1 MSMLNE
7 FGINEKVLINYKEL
21 DLLNKI
27 GEGGYGE
34 VYMGRWLGQEVAV
47 KVYGRKKIR
56 GNLRYKLQMADFLK
70 EVEVISNLRHPNIV
84 LYMGVC

>member
-1 MSMLNE
+1 MNMLKE

-34 VYMGRWLGQEVAV
+34 VYMGRWLG
-47 KVYGRKKIR
+47 
-56 GNLRYKLQMADFLK
+56 
-70 EVEVISNLRHPNIV
+70 
-84 LYMGVC
+84 